1 VVFFA
6 WFAMRFFMDTANDS
20 ETLAYSA
27 VLFANAFRGGASV
40 DGTGHATLFAQYVLA
55 LFAQILQPI
64 TGAYLIRAL
73 VTVQLAIGLLLF
85 AAAHWWYRRLGLAW
99 LTRLLGLNM
108 LSICVAFARQSR
120 GWELDKLLEPTL
132 YLLAAIAM
140 WDRRYIMFV
149 GLAALAAINRETGV
163 FVPLIALTS
172 ERSDSEGS
180 PWWLMWGSAF
190 VSLAIVLAVRLFGPQ
205 PAFTPA
211 AAVASNLDFERI
223 VYVAGGLCLVPL
235 FAVAWLRWASPFL
248 RRLSLVMAPVWLI
261 WVLTTDS
268 LEQGARLLG
277 MVAVLFI
284 PLTLQGVQRGLA
296 RAVVPGPAAQ
306 EAR

>member
-1 VVFFA
+1 MRGLWVPSSRPNNWAACPHGVLSANDAHQRTDHWGSLAAVVRLARAHAHAATSVACVWLFA

-27 VLFANAFRGGASV
+27 LLFANAFRGGASV

-85 AAAHWWYRRLGLAW
+85 AAAHCWYRRLGLAW

-149 GLAALAAINRETGV
+149 GLAALAAINRE
-163 FVPLIALTS
+163 
-172 ERSDSEGS
+172 
-180 PWWLMWGSAF
+180 
-190 VSLAIVLAVRLFGPQ
+190 
-205 PAFTPA
+205 
-211 AAVASNLDFERI
+211 
-223 VYVAGGLCLVPL
+223 
-235 FAVAWLRWASPFL
+235 
-248 RRLSLVMAPVWLI
+248 
-261 WVLTTDS
+261 
-268 LEQGARLLG
+268 
-277 MVAVLFI
+277 
-284 PLTLQGVQRGLA
+284 
-296 RAVVPGPAAQ
+296 
-306 EAR
+306 